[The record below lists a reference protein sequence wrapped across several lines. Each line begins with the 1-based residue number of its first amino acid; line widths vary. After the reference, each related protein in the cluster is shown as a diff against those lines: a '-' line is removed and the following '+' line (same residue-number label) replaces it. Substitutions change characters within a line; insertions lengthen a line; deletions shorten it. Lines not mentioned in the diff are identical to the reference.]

1 MLTLLISQQGA
12 CIDHVR
18 RADLTVSEV
27 MVMKLTKGGQG
38 GGGGISQRDG
48 GGGFGCVWDPRG

>member
-48 GGGFGCVWDPRG
+48 GGGFGCV